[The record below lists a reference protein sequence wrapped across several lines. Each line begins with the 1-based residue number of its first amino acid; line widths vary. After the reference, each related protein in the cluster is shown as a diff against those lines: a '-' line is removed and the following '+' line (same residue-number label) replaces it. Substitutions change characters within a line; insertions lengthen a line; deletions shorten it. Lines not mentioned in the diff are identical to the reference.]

1 MAGPYEVF
9 ALRFAAESRMHAAN
23 YLGAAP
29 AADFDEGMDYYLF
42 LLRNG
47 QETILIDTGA
57 THEAAARRNRV
68 LRKSPDDCLRAF
80 GIRPETIETVI
91 LTHLHWDHAGALGL
105 FPGAHFHLQAAEMA
119 YATGPAMQHPALRLA
134 FDGDHVA
141 QAVSALHAGR
151 MTLHDGDMQMRDG
164 VWLHRIGGHS
174 GGLQVVRVHTA
185 SGWLVLAGDAAH
197 YWGNLRHRQ
206 AFPLF
211 ADLLETLDGF
221 GRILALAGDEA
232 RVIPGHDPQIARRF
246 PALDGHPEVF
256 ALHAGPLSPA

>member
-1 MAGPYEVF
+1 MADAYEVY
-9 ALRFAAESRMHAAN
+9 ALRFARESRMHSAN

-29 AADFDEGMDYYLF
+29 AADFDEGMDYYIF
-42 LLRNG
+42 LLRKG
-47 QETILIDTGA
+47 QEIILVDTGA

-68 LRKSPDDCLRAF
+68 LRVAPDECLRAF
-80 GIRPETIETVI
+80 GIQPEAIETTI

-105 FPGAHFHLQAAEMA
+105 FPKARFHLQATEMA
-119 YATGPAMQHPALRLA
+119 YATGPAMQHSTLRLA
-134 FDGDHVA
+134 FDGAHVA
-141 QAVSALHAGR
+141 EAVAALHAGR
-151 MTLHDGDMQMRDG
+151 MTLHDGDVQLRDG

-174 GGLQVVRVHTA
+174 GGLQVVRVRTA

-197 YWGNLRHRQ
+197 YWGNLRQRQ

-221 GRILALAGDEA
+221 ERILALAGTEA

-246 PALDGHPEVF
+246 LALDGHPEVF
-256 ALHAGPLSPA
+256 ALHDGSAGPA